1 LAQAEHQLASYGRS
15 VVVAFSGVAMT
26 GVFMAAVI
34 AALVEFGGFPP
45 RMSSIVIA
53 AEVGAWQLKLVALPA
68 MLIVLWISARIMRSI
83 KVQPAR
89 FIGLR
94 AARMGFTASVLV
106 ILMIATLIGVT
117 IPKRLQ
123 QRREG
128 IEAGIRAQGYTLHL
142 ALIEYRERHGTLPL
156 DSDKLIIELRT
167 LPDPDGSLAEALNN
181 VDPNGYQPGT
191 VLAAA
196 SNKGKTIVTRG
207 SAIRSAANSAG
218 PTTDRGVSFTSYELH
233 LPGPDKILN
242 TDDDFIVSDGVV
254 EKVSEKDLPS
264 LNKSRPPI
272 P

>member
-1 LAQAEHQLASYGRS
+1 MA
-15 VVVAFSGVAMT
+15 
-26 GVFMAAVI
+26 GVFVASVI

-45 RMSSIVIA
+45 RLSSFVIA
-53 AEVGAWQLKLVALPA
+53 GEVGAWRLKLVALPA
-68 MLIVLWISARIMRSI
+68 MLIVLWISSRIIRTI

-94 AARMGFTASVLV
+94 AARIGFAASLVV
-106 ILMIATLIGVT
+106 ILMIATLIGMTV
-117 IPKRLQ
+117 PKRLQ

-142 ALIEYRERHGTLPL
+142 ALLEYRELHGTLPL
-156 DSDKLIIELRT
+156 DSDKLISELHT
-167 LPDPDGSLAEALNN
+167 LPDPDGSIAAALSN

-196 SNKGKTIVTRG
+196 SNKSKTIVSRG

-218 PTTDRGVSFTSYELH
+218 PTTDRGVSFTSYQLH

-242 TDDDFIVSDGVV
+242 TDDDFIVSDGLV
-254 EKVSEKDLPS
+254 EKVSEKESPS
-264 LNKSRPPI
+264 LNKSRPPA